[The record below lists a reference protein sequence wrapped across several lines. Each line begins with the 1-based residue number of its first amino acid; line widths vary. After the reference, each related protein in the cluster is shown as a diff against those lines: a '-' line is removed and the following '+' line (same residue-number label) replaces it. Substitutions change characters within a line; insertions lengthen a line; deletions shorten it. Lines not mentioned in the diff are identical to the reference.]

1 MILGYIL
8 FGVFIKNH
16 RLPVRTGN
24 RQAAKYVLSSL
35 EKRVQLLNN
44 THGANCSAH
53 NAAAAIQLMQLMM
66 KPCYRVWN
74 S

>member
-24 RQAAKYVLSSL
+24 RQAAKYVISQF
-35 EKRVQLLNN
+35 EKRIDYSTTRTARTVAPIMRLLPFNF
-44 THGANCSAH
+44 AKSEA
-53 NAAAAIQLMQLMM
+53 
-66 KPCYRVWN
+66 K
-74 S
+74 